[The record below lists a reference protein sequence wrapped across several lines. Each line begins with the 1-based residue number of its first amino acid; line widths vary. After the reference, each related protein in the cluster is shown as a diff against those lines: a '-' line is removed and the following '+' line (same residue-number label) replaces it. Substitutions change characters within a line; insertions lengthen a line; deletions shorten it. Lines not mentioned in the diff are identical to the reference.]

1 MQKLDRKPDGEV
13 SWLSRKKEAA
23 GGYVRWEKHMAFHA
37 LRPTAE
43 LALTRAAQ
51 WEFSIKENK
60 VKSLIQVLE
69 IKQENTLLFQHPI

>member
-1 MQKLDRKPDGEV
+1 
-13 SWLSRKKEAA
+13 
-23 GGYVRWEKHMAFHA
+23 MAFHT
-37 LRPTAE
+37 LRPTAK

-60 VKSLIQVLE
+60 VKSLIQQVVE

>member
-1 MQKLDRKPDGEV
+1 
-13 SWLSRKKEAA
+13 
-23 GGYVRWEKHMAFHA
+23 MAFHA